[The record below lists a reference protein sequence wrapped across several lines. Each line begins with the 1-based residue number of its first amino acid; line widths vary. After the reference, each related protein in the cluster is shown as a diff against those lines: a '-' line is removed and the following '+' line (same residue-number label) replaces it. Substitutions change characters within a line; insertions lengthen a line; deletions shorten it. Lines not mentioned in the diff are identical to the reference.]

1 MESRKTRECKDL
13 LHSHSPNS
21 NTHLVPK
28 RHRNVRHQLTKART
42 ILWLVCE
49 DVVEELDVDRQ
60 IGRRVVGKIE
70 SVEVGHGEG
79 FFFCQRRKKRD
90 ARGRVCGTGADECDD
105 RIRMLD

>member
-1 MESRKTRECKDL
+1 MESRKTRECKGL

-49 DVVEELDVDRQ
+49 DAVEELDVDRQ

-79 FFFCQRRKKRD
+79 FFFVSGARREMQG
-90 ARGRVCGTGADECDD
+90 AEYVEQEQMSAMIEYVC
-105 RIRMLD
+105 